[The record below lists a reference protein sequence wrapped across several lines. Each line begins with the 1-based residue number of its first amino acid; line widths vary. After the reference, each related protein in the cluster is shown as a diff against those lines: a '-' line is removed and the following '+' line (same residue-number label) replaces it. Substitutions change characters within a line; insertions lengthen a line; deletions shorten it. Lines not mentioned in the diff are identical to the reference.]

1 MKAVRELGSDRRE
14 TGRSLSTVGG
24 MCKHRKVFSLPVL
37 TDERLTIGILLSNK
51 TPSVSY
57 SQVAQRGDAITN
69 PT

>member
-1 MKAVRELGSDRRE
+1 
-14 TGRSLSTVGG
+14 
-24 MCKHRKVFSLPVL
+24 
-37 TDERLTIGILLSNK
+37 LTIGILLSNK